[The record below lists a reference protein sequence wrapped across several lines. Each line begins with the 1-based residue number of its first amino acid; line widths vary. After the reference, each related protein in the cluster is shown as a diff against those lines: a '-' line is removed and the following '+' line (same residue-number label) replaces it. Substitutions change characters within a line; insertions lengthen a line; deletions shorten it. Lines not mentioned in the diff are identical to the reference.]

1 MIRRKNDMSN
11 IHYIEV
17 GHSQI
22 HKFNQHICGDVFLSS
37 RQPGEGRVISV
48 LADGLGSGVK
58 AAVLATLTS
67 TMVSKFVSSDIDIT
81 RAAEIIMQTL
91 PICSQRQI
99 AYSTFT
105 IIDVHPD
112 GKTRII
118 EHDNPHFI
126 LMRGTNKI
134 EVPKETIELKNPN
147 SQRPMCLSMSELTLL
162 PEDRII
168 FFSDGVSQ
176 AGIGSKE
183 KPLGQGEESIR
194 ETIEYCLNADPQVSA
209 FEMAG
214 RIVRRSEHY
223 DMDKAKDDITC
234 GVIYFRKPR
243 KTLIVT
249 GPPYDEARDS
259 EVAAYFKEFKGK
271 KAICGGTT
279 AGIIARELD
288 LEIKMNLKMFRKDI
302 PPESMMEGA
311 NLITEGT
318 ITLSKVFTDLKEET
332 LYKRKED
339 DTIRRLAELLLD
351 SDIIQF
357 IVGTKIN
364 TAHHDPKLP
373 QELEIRRNLIKNLAQ
388 LLEQKYLKKIE
399 LQFI

>member
-1 MIRRKNDMSN
+1 MPN

-22 HKFNQHICGDVFLSS
+22 HKHNQHICGDVFLSS
-37 RQPGEGRVISV
+37 RLPGEGRVISV

-99 AYSTFT
+99 GYSTFT
-105 IIDVHPD
+105 IVDIHPD
-112 GKTRII
+112 GKTSII

-126 LMRGTNKI
+126 LMRGANKI
-134 EVPKETIELKNPN
+134 DVPKETIDLVNPN
-147 SQRPMCLSMSELTLL
+147 SPRPMRLSMSKLTLL
-162 PEDRII
+162 PEDRIV

-176 AGIGSKE
+176 AGIGTKE

-194 ETIEYCLNADPQVSA
+194 ETIEFCLSDNPQISA
-209 FEMAG
+209 LEMAG

-223 DMDKAKDDITC
+223 DQDKAKDDITC
-234 GVIYFRKPR
+234 GVIYFRRPR

-249 GPPYDEARDS
+249 GPPYDEARDP
-259 EVAAYFKEFKGK
+259 EVAAYFKEFEGK
-271 KAICGGTT
+271 KVICGGTT
-279 AGIIARELD
+279 AGIIARELQLD
-288 LEIKMNLKMFRKDI
+288 IKMNLKMFRKDI
-302 PPESMMEGA
+302 PPESIMEGA

-318 ITLSKVFTDLKEET
+318 ITLSRVFTDLRDET
-332 LYKRKED
+332 LQERKEN
-339 DTIRRLAELLLD
+339 DTIRRLGEILLD

-388 LLEQKYLKKIE
+388 LLEQKYLKKVE
-399 LQFI
+399 LQFV